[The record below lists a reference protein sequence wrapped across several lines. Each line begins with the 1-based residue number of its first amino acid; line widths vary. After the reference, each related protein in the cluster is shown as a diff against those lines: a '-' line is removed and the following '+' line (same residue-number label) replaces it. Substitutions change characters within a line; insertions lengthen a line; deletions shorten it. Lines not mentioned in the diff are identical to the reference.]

1 MSDRDM
7 DYFCTYCTEPLDDY
21 YTRRGRYFC
30 DEDCADSWENGGWDT
45 GS

>member
-21 YTRRGRYFC
+21 YTRRGRFFC
-30 DEDCADSWENGGWDT
+30 DEDCADSWESGGWDT